1 MKPIIVGKNHK
12 KIGKAP
18 AIVLCNPKYPHNVGQ
33 TLRACSCFGVNQVWF
48 TGERVSIELEKTRR
62 IPREERMKGY
72 MDVDLYQYDYPFD
85 MFEQATPVA
94 IELQPGA
101 ENLAA
106 FEHPEN
112 PIYVFG
118 PEDGSIN
125 QTMKRH
131 CHRFVVI
138 PTRHC
143 TNLSAAVYLI
153 LYDRML
159 KRFQKGIEP
168 PPQLAEERGWYEYTE
183 GDSL

>member
-1 MKPIIVGKNHK
+1 MKPLVIGKNAK
-12 KIGKAP
+12 PIGETP
-18 AIVLCNPKYPHNVGQ
+18 SIILCNPKYPHNVGQ
-33 TLRACSCFGVNQVWF
+33 TLRASSCFGVKQVWF
-48 TGERVSIELEKTRR
+48 TGERVQAEITAAKR

-72 MDVDLYQYDYPFD
+72 MDVMLYQNDYPFD
-85 MFEQATPVA
+85 MFPNAVPVA

-112 PIYVFG
+112 AIYVFG

-125 QTMKRH
+125 QMMKRH

-143 TNLSAAVYLI
+143 TNLSAAVYLV

-159 KRFQKGIEP
+159 KRYQQGLEEP
-168 PPQLAEERGWYEYTE
+168 PKLCEDRGWYEYE
-183 GDSL
+183 PILG